1 MKRLKWVFLAGICF
15 VLVMFAFS
23 CMNGNKQGKIR
34 LMHWGGVPEIKL
46 INQIIADIKKE
57 KGIEVVQER
66 ASSGNPYM
74 EKVITQAAAGYA
86 PDVLFVEV
94 GNFKEFVDR
103 GLLVDLTPY
112 IEKDKGKDFNIK
124 DYYPQIIDRFTLD
137 GKLYVIPR
145 DIAPE
150 CVIYYN
156 KKMFDEAGVPYPKN
170 DWTWKDLLD
179 TAKKLTKKDAKGRIT
194 QFGFLDEWPIWEA
207 FAYSNG
213 GALVDDV
220 KHPKKCIID
229 SPENIE
235 AVQFRADLINKYK
248 VMPAPYQVTVE
259 GSYDT
264 SSMFMAGK
272 VAMFYSGIWKT
283 PFFRDITSFDWDVV
297 MFPKG
302 PKGKRAFPTGGSG
315 YAITS
320 QCKDKEAAWEVV
332 KRLSGEQGQA
342 DLASIG
348 LLQPAIIKLAESKT
362 FLNDQKPTHKDI
374 VLEGVNYIKFAPL
387 MAEWEEINIRFIAPA
402 LDRVWNG
409 TETAEKA
416 LKAVAP
422 EINNAYFNK

>member
-1 MKRLKWVFLAGICF
+1 VIGFIRLKNRRKIMKKTKWIFILM
-15 VLVMFAFS
+15 VLFS
-23 CMNGNKQGKIR
+23 CIVLAFACTKDKRAGKIR

-46 INQIIADIKKE
+46 VNEIIADIKKE
-57 KGIEVVQER
+57 KGIDVVQER
-66 ASSGNPYM
+66 APSGNPYM

-103 GLLVDLTPY
+103 GLLIDLTPY
-112 IEKDKGKDFNIK
+112 IKRDKNKDFNIK
-124 DYYPQIIDRFTLD
+124 NYYPQIIDRFTLD

-145 DIAPE
+145 DIAPM

-156 KKMFDEAGVPYPKN
+156 KKMFDEAGVPYPKSG
-170 DWTWKDLLD
+170 WTWKEFLE
-179 TAKKLTKKDAKGRIT
+179 TAKKLTKKDANGRIT

-213 GALVDDV
+213 GSLVDDV
-220 KHPKKCIID
+220 KQPKKCVID
-229 SPENIE
+229 SPEVIE
-235 AVQFRADLINKYK
+235 AVQFRADMINKYK
-248 VMPAPYQVTVE
+248 VMPAPYQVTIE

-320 QCKDKEAAWEVV
+320 QCKNKGAAWEVV

-342 DLASIG
+342 DLANIG
-348 LLQPAIIKLAESKT
+348 LLQPAIMKLAES
-362 FLNDQKPTHKDI
+362 
-374 VLEGVNYIKFAPL
+374 
-387 MAEWEEINIRFIAPA
+387 
-402 LDRVWNG
+402 
-409 TETAEKA
+409 
-416 LKAVAP
+416 
-422 EINNAYFNK
+422 